1 MNHITIIAEVGV
13 NHNGDIKL
21 AKKLIDVASECGADI
36 VKFQSFNSEKLATDN
51 APKAKYQINKKNV
64 SESQKGLLKK
74 LEISRDDHIALL
86 EYCSNK
92 KIEFLSTPFD
102 LDSFN
107 LLLSL
112 GLKKIKVSSGN
123 ITDFELLKEIAK
135 HDLEIFLSTGMA
147 TLGEIED
154 SILLLEKYGTSRK
167 KVCLL
172 HCTSQYPAP
181 KNEVNLNAIK
191 TLCDAFRVKVGYS
204 DHTEGVEV
212 AIASVALGARVLEK
226 HITLDTNMEGPDHSA
241 SLNPSEFNKTHE
253 TITGLMEDIMTEA
266 HLLAQ
271 VEGQPRGE
279 KIQIDSSKFNKIKL
293 REGMILSNEPGYYK
307 KNKFGIRIENL
318 IYVKKNKNKL
328 YFENLTLAPI
338 DKDLI
343 NFDLLTNDEKSYL
356 WKYHLDIYTKLHKFL
371 NPSEK
376 KWLATFIQ

>member
-241 SLNPSEFNKTHE
+241 SLNPSEFKY
-253 TITGLMEDIMTEA
+253 L
-266 HLLAQ
+266 
-271 VEGQPRGE
+271 
-279 KIQIDSSKFNKIKL
+279 IKC
-293 REGMILSNEPGYYK
+293 
-307 KNKFGIRIENL
+307 IRNIENSFGNG
-318 IYVKKNKNKL
+318 IKFPTISEMENRKIVRKSIVAAKVINKGDIFS
-328 YFENLTLAPI
+328 YENLTSKRPGLGISPMHLEKLI
-338 DKDLI
+338 GTVSKKTYKKDELI
-343 NFDLLTNDEKSYL
+343 NF
-356 WKYHLDIYTKLHKFL
+356 
-371 NPSEK
+371 
-376 KWLATFIQ
+376 